1 MMVFDNCKIPVYD
14 TTAKRAEFSPINA
27 NTVVIDN
34 SIVDGKEC
42 VFRSSVMH
50 ECGHGMYHREIFEHG
65 NTRIIELDDYPLGI
79 AACRASDVVGGKKSL
94 KMPRDWIEHHAKVFS
109 AAILMPRYAMRIVCY
124 DKSMREC
131 AENFSPEYADE
142 VLTKRVAD
150 VFEVSEQSAK
160 IRIKQLNLNFSH
172 TPKRQVI
179 FV

>member
-1 MMVFDNCKIPVYD
+1 
-14 TTAKRAEFSPINA
+14 
-27 NTVVIDN
+27 
-34 SIVDGKEC
+34 
-42 VFRSSVMH
+42 MH
-50 ECGHGMYHREIFEHG
+50 ERGHGVYHREIFENG

-94 KMPRDWIEHHAKVFS
+94 KTPRDWIEHHAKVFS
-109 AAILMPRYAMRIVCY
+109 AAILMPRYAMRIVCN

-131 AENFSPEYADE
+131 AENFSPEYADD
-142 VLTKRVAD
+142 VLAKRVAE